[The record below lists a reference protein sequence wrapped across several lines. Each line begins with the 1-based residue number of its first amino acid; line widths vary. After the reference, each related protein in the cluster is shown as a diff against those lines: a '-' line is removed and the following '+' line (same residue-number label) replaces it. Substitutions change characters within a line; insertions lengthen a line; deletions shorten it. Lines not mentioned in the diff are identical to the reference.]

1 MEEVEVYPDDGFAAR
16 LAQWVGNG
24 PFTRSYAAIQ
34 NAVFTVMSPGF
45 DGRRRV
51 WRS

>member
-16 LAQWVGNG
+16 LAQWVDDIT
-24 PFTRSYAAIQ
+24 FKRSHAAIQ
-34 NAVFTVMSPGF
+34 NAVLTVMSPGF